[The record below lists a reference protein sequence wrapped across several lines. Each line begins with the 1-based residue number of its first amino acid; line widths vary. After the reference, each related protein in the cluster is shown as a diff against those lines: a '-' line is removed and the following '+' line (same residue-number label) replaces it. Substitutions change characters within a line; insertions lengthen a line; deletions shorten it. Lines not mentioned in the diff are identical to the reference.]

1 MFLNISSRTT
11 LLTGALSALFI
22 PAVYAD
28 AEAVVAADTS
38 PVKVQLDA
46 PALQVETNTP
56 AQQTTILAG
65 ELKANS
71 TWSDKSGDT
80 QTEAQPQSEL
90 NPIYELTP
98 GQLTNMIVVDSK
110 GNTVGAVTDIVRS
123 MSAAEYKAVITSGK
137 ILGFGGKN
145 VAVPIEKLTVANS
158 KIRINSSAQVL
169 EQAAE
174 FKGEGYISLPDD
186 LPLREF
192 TAIDA
197 IPVEPTAVGGTS

>member
-1 MFLNISSRTT
+1 MLT
-11 LLTGALSALFI
+11 LPVATAETQSAI
-22 PAVYAD
+22 TV
-28 AEAVVAADTS
+28 ESS
-38 PVKVQLDA
+38 PVKVQLEA
-46 PALQVETNTP
+46 PAMQVKTNTP
-56 AQQTTILAG
+56 ALQTQLVAG

-71 TWSDKSGDT
+71 TWSDQPTNPAKSMI
-80 QTEAQPQSEL
+80 QAEI

-98 GQLTNMIVVDSK
+98 GQIASMVVVDSK
-110 GNTVGAVTDIVRS
+110 GKTLGTVTDIVRS
-123 MSAAEYKAVITSGK
+123 MSAAEYKAVINSGS
-137 ILGFGGKN
+137 ILGFGGKQ

-158 KIRINSSAQVL
+158 KVRLNSSAKVL

-197 IPVEPTAVGGTS
+197 LPMEPTAAGGTS